1 MNELSELDEIIV
13 KNANLEDAFVKEALE
28 RIKSY
33 ETFKKQFNQDD
44 LGPKR
49 ITLYTEDIPY
59 YKYLENVEG

>member
-1 MNELSELDEIIV
+1 MNELSELNEIIV

-33 ETFKKQFNQDD
+33 ETFKKQFTQDD

-59 YKYLENVEG
+59 YKYLANVEG

>member
-33 ETFKKQFNQDD
+33 ETFKNNLIKM
-44 LGPKR
+44 
-49 ITLYTEDIPY
+49 I
-59 YKYLENVEG
+59 

>member
-59 YKYLENVEG
+59 YKYLPNVEG

>member
-1 MNELSELDEIIV
+1 MNELSELDKFIV

-44 LGPKR
+44 LGHKR

-59 YKYLENVEG
+59 YKYLANVES

>member
-13 KNANLEDAFVKEALE
+13 RNANLEDAFVKEALE

-49 ITLYTEDIPY
+49 ITLYTDDIPC
-59 YKYLENVEG
+59 YKYLANVEG